1 MKIWEVL
8 RPGNLYRK
16 YKVAIHNDYKQEVSV
31 EYDGN
36 SDYLT
41 VKQKKYPPYP
51 LESLRLGRILELEF
65 EEIKEEIDWTTIPV
79 DTLIEVKDI
88 FMDKWVKRYFAKYDR
103 DLVYAW
109 NNGAT
114 SITAEDN
121 NDIYGWDE
129 ARLPIKKD

>member
-8 RPGNLYRK
+8 RPENLYRK
-16 YKVAIHNDYKQEVSV
+16 YKVVIYDDYKQEVSV

-41 VKQKKYPPYP
+41 VKQKKYPLYP
-51 LESLRLGRILELEF
+51 LKSLRLGRILELEF
-65 EEIKEEIDWTTIPV
+65 EEIKEEIDWTAIPV
-79 DTLIEVKDI
+79 DTLIEVKDRG
-88 FMDKWVKRYFAKYDR
+88 MDKWVKRYFANYDR
-103 DLVYAW
+103 DFVYAW

-114 SITAEDN
+114 SVTAEDN
-121 NDIYGWDE
+121 GDIYGWDE